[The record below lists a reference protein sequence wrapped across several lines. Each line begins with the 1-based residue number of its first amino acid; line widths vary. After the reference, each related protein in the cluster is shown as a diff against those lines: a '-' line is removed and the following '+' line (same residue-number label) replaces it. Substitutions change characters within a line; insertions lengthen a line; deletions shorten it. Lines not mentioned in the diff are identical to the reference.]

1 MAQLFEPDGI
11 LLPPLQ
17 HGRLPGGRISRKVLV
32 PDLRLVAPASAFRAV
47 RYACI
52 WGVASGGIAA
62 SPGTGR
68 GVKVG
73 LLVHPTRLALTGA
86 PSAPSLYHLIEVLGK
101 IESLRR
107 IDTALRVC

>member
-1 MAQLFEPDGI
+1 MAAC
-11 LLPPLQ
+11 
-17 HGRLPGGRISRKVLV
+17 
-32 PDLRLVAPASAFRAV
+32 LVAGSAVRYWFQICAWSPASAFRAV